1 MAEVLVTPQAEAD
14 LQEIWLI
21 IAVDNP
27 TAADRLLRRISKKLD
42 FLGEFPEMG
51 SPRPE
56 LTASARILVEGN
68 YVILYEPSG
77 ESVVIVRVLH
87 GARDLSD
94 LL

>member
-1 MAEVLVTPQAEAD
+1 VAEVLVTPQAEAD
-14 LQEIWLI
+14 LQEIWLT
-21 IAVDNP
+21 IAIDSP
-27 TAADRLLRRISKKLD
+27 TAADRLLRRIGDKLD
-42 FLGEFPEMG
+42 LLAEFPEMG

-56 LTASARILVEGN
+56 LTPSGRILVEGN

-94 LL
+94 LF